1 MTIDQ
6 ITHFC
11 VIYYFGCWDC
21 NLLVKLQEKLYLFI
35 CLLLLLFYN
44 FKLSCLFQ
52 TTVKILNP
60 KKTILQLFGL
70 FQNRFAN
77 GSTWHQMDGFKKVL
91 VQFFSLAIFA
101 CCPGSLPSDIIIN
114 IFSCIVSSMLLLWI
128 MDKFARF
135 FVYSFLFWLTFDLNY
150 AQFMLMTINCSKS
163 YSSYNIADLTAVLWS
178 SLFIINF

>member
-21 NLLVKLQEKLYLFI
+21 NLLVKLQEKLYLFT
-35 CLLLLLFYN
+35 CLLLLFFYN

-91 VQFFSLAIFA
+91 VQFFIA
-101 CCPGSLPSDIIIN
+101 CCPSSLPSDIIIN